1 VDGRPLLG
9 IRDMVMRR
17 TESGRPFSPE
27 EAISVE
33 GAMVAYTRGSAFA
46 TRSEHER
53 GSIEAGKLADL
64 VVLGEDPRLVRPEDI
79 GEVPVIATIVG
90 GVVAYR
96 AG

>member
-1 VDGRPLLG
+1 
-9 IRDMVMRR
+9 
-17 TESGRPFSPE
+17 
-27 EAISVE
+27 
-33 GAMVAYTRGSAFA
+33 MVAYTRGSAFA